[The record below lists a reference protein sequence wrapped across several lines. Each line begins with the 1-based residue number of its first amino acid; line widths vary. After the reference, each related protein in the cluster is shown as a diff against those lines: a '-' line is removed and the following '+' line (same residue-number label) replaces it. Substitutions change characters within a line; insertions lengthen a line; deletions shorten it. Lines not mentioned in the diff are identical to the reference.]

1 MSVIF
6 LLNFF
11 YVNIFN
17 FRNRIRD
24 LFFIIIFKDKKS
36 NKNNFNMLLISIIE
50 LIILQNGLLLINLN
64 ATLFTK
70 KPLVVR

>member
-11 YVNIFN
+11 YENIFN

-24 LFFIIIFKDKKS
+24 LFFIIIFKDKKP
-36 NKNNFNMLLISIIE
+36 NKNNFNVLLISIMK
-50 LIILQNGLLLINLN
+50 LVILQKWLLLINLN
-64 ATLFTK
+64 SILFTK
-70 KPLVVR
+70 KPLIVR